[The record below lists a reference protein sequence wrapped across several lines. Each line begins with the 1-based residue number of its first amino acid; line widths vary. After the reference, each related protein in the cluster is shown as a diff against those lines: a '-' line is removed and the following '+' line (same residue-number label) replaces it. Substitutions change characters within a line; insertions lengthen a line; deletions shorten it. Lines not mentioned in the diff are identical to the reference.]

1 MAAPPVDPEDVELA
15 RSFRFRA
22 GRVAMVVAI
31 LLMVG
36 FWAWVFSGGPSKTNP
51 DRVQD
56 RAFISRT
63 AKRCDGLR
71 DRLDK
76 LPNAAGVKAATQRA
90 DVLDQANTEVARTIS
105 AIEKDAP
112 RSGDDAKVVEAW
124 LGDWKTYLQDR
135 RNYAAELRI
144 NPNAQF
150 VVSESPLRAGVD
162 DTIKTFADVNGMS
175 QCATPGDV
183 G

>member
-36 FWAWVFSGGPSKTNP
+36 FWAWVFAGGPSKANP

-63 AKRCDGLR
+63 AKRCDVLR
-71 DRLDK
+71 DRLAK
-76 LPNAAGVKAATQRA
+76 LPNAAALKVASERA
-90 DVLDQANTEVARTIS
+90 DVLDQANVEVTQTVT
-105 AIEKDAP
+105 AIDKDAP
-112 RSGDDAKVVEAW
+112 RAGSDAKVVDGW

-135 RNYAAELRI
+135 RNYAAELRV

-150 VVSESPLRAGVD
+150 VVSESKLKAGVD
-162 DTIKTFADVNGMS
+162 DTIQTFADVNAMP